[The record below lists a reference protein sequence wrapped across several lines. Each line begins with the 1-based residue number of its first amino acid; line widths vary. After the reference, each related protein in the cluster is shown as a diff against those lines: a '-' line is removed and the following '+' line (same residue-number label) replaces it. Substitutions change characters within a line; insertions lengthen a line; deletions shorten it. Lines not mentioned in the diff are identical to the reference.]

1 MRLIFLSLILLCLTP
16 IILNSTC
23 TISYSNSEEI
33 SSFDDCKDYTT
44 KSENKVC
51 CYVKGVDTKSNEIS
65 ACSEFTGTE
74 KGVAKDLYDLEGS
87 IIKKYYLEADCNLG
101 KKISLCD
108 PDDNK
113 SDTPLST
120 NICKSHIS
128 VTLTGVKEDME
139 CCYLTGKNAQKKEVY
154 SCIGIDEY
162 LYDKEYRINEVESG
176 TYERLG
182 GLTDVKIEC
191 SSSSSSFLSGFIFLL
206 VALNCLLL

>member
-101 KKISLCD
+101 KKFLC
-108 PDDNK
+108 
-113 SDTPLST
+113 
-120 NICKSHIS
+120 
-128 VTLTGVKEDME
+128 VTLMIINLILLFQQIFVK
-139 CCYLTGKNAQKKEVY
+139 V
-154 SCIGIDEY
+154 I
-162 LYDKEYRINEVESG
+162 
-176 TYERLG
+176 
-182 GLTDVKIEC
+182 
-191 SSSSSSFLSGFIFLL
+191 L
-206 VALNCLLL
+206 VLP